1 MKKTIF
7 ILVSAFIILL
17 AAIAGG
23 IGYLG
28 YEFSR
33 TRPSESEQEVIYE
46 VVSGKAFNTIAKD
59 LESKGLVRNANF
71 FSWYAKITGQR
82 SKIKVVSGLR
92 RSGKSTLLEIYREQ
106 LVEKGISNQQIQFY
120 NFELPENYL
129 DKSWSDIYFEIKEKL
144 TKDQP
149 NYIFLDEIQNIPQFE
164 KLVDGLFVSENTDVY
179 ITGSNAFLLSS
190 ELATLLSGRYI
201 EISILPF
208 SFKEYLTARKID
220 TDNKYLNFEVLFF
233 DYVNET
239 SLPKGVELREGGFDK
254 IIEYLDAIY
263 TTIIEK
269 DITQRHQINDK
280 RAFANMA
287 KFVANN
293 IGSPLSPSNI
303 SSVLKLDGQTIH
315 HATVEKYLEYLV
327 ASFVFYKVNRF
338 DLKGKKQLA
347 TQEKY
352 YLVDCGLM
360 NLLVGKERTT
370 DRGHI
375 LENIVFLE
383 LLRRGNKIWTGTS
396 RNSEVDFV
404 CKTPTGEIEYY
415 QVAWQLSSES
425 TINREFSAL
434 EKINDNYPKFLL
446 TTDSFTQDRNGII
459 HKNVFIWLLE
469 NSVL

>member
-1 MKKTIF
+1 MRDYTLRKE
-7 ILVSAFIILL
+7 
-17 AAIAGG
+17 
-23 IGYLG
+23 YLTKLFA
-28 YEFSR
+28 Y
-33 TRPSESEQEVIYE
+33 
-46 VVSGKAFNTIAKD
+46 KDKD
-59 LESKGLVRNANF
+59 L
-71 FSWYAKITGQR
+71 
-82 SKIKVVSGLR
+82 IKVVSGLR
-92 RSGKSTLLEIYREQ
+92 RSGKSILLEIYREQ
-106 LVEKGISNQQIQFY
+106 LKVQGISDEQIQFY

-144 TKDQP
+144 IKNQP
-149 NYIFLDEIQNIPQFE
+149 NYIFLDEVQNIPQFE
-164 KLVDGLFVSENTDVY
+164 KLVDGLFVSDFTDVY

-220 TDNKYLNFEVLFF
+220 AENKYLNFEVLFF

-239 SLPKGVELREGGFDK
+239 SLPKGVELREDGFDK

-263 TTIIEK
+263 TTIVEK

-280 RAFANMA
+280 RAFSNMA

-352 YLVDCGLM
+352 YLVDTGLM

-404 CKTPTGEIEYY
+404 CKTPSGEIEYY

-446 TTDSFTQDRNGII
+446 TTDSFTQDKNGII

-469 NSVL
+469 NSIL